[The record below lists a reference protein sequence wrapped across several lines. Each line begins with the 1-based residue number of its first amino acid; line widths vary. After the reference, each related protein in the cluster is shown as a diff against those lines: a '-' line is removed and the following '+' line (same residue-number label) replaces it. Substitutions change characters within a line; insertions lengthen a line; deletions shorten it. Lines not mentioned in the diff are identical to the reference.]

1 MLYAFKYFY
10 LIFLIIYPI
19 NYALAYTIQL
29 KKIEISKLQ
38 SKIFSNIKVYEMS
51 SDFEKFGGISGLK
64 ILSEKKNPTYPSN
77 FYDFYFLSDEGF
89 YFNAKPQFDNDNN
102 LKSFSIKNIIPL
114 KSTDNISVMG
124 NKIDGDAEAIDIVAD
139 EVFVAFERNHRVL
152 KYSASKIPEHY
163 INPENFKNLSFN
175 EGIEAM
181 GFIKDQLILI
191 TEDSKASPLT
201 TFAYL
206 YDKNKLKT
214 FYYPLHKDF
223 KPTDLTVINDEE
235 ILVLERSYTPNFG
248 NRARLLS
255 FKFSDVKEG
264 EIIKLKQLLKLKPP
278 FPLDNYEAI
287 GNIRLAENMYK
298 LFIVSDDNYNSRQK
312 NLLIELN
319 YKKQN

>member
-1 MLYAFKYFY
+1 
-10 LIFLIIYPI
+10 
-19 NYALAYTIQL
+19 
-29 KKIEISKLQ
+29 
-38 SKIFSNIKVYEMS
+38 
-51 SDFEKFGGISGLK
+51 
-64 ILSEKKNPTYPSN
+64 
-77 FYDFYFLSDEGF
+77 
-89 YFNAKPQFDNDNN
+89 
-102 LKSFSIKNIIPL
+102 
-114 KSTDNISVMG
+114 MG

-255 FKFSDVKEG
+255 FKFSDIKEG

-287 GNIRLAENMYK
+287 GNIRLTENMYK